1 MAVRH
6 WKSAGARG
14 GIDADLGRVRYG
26 HGLYVRLEVLHRLGQ
41 ARDAVA
47 LVEAELVGE
56 GGLTEP
62 HAGEG
67 VEQVF
72 VQVVRHPAS
81 VQNLPWKTRQIQG

>member
-1 MAVRH
+1 M
-6 WKSAGARG
+6 KPEL
-14 GIDADLGRVRYG
+14 DADLGRVHQG
-26 HGLYVRLEVLHRLGQ
+26 QGLYVLLEVLHRLGR

-72 VQVVRHPAS
+72 VAVIRHPATILD
-81 VQNLPWKTRQIQG
+81 LPWKSRQIQG